1 LQNTSSVDAGPII
14 RKVFDGLRARGN
26 ALLASARF
34 RRWAA
39 AFPLTRPIAQRRARQ
54 LFDLCAG
61 FVYSQILYAC
71 VRLQLF
77 EMLAEGPLSTAALS
91 QRLDL
96 PINATSRLL
105 NAAVSLRLLAL
116 AHDGRFCLGALGAP
130 MAGNEAIK
138 VMIEHHAM
146 LYADLRD
153 PVALLREGPRDSEL
167 GRYWAYARFS
177 GDAELQP
184 AQVAGYSALMSASQ
198 PLVAEEILDA
208 YPLRQ
213 HRCLLDVGGG
223 EAKFLSAVA
232 AHAPHLRLMLFD
244 LPAVAERARHRLA
257 ALGLA
262 ARSEVHGGSFHADV
276 LPAGADIISLVR
288 VIHDHDDAV
297 ALALLRNVRRAL
309 PQGGVVLI
317 AEPMSATRGAEP
329 IGDAYFGFYLWAMGS
344 GQART
349 PVQHGALLESAGFE
363 RIRLIP
369 TRMPLQTRV
378 MIAVAK

>member
-1 LQNTSSVDAGPII
+1 MQSTSSVVAESVTRNG
-14 RKVFDGLRARGN
+14 FDWFRARCN
-26 ALLASARF
+26 ALLASERF

-71 VRLQLF
+71 VRLNLF
-77 EMLAEGPLSTAALS
+77 ETLAEGPLSAVALS

-96 PINATSRLL
+96 PMDASLRLF

-116 AHDGRFCLGALGAP
+116 TRDGRFCLGALGAP
-130 MAGNEAIK
+130 MVGNDAIK

-153 PVALLREGPRDSEL
+153 PVALLREGPRDSAL
-167 GRYWAYARFS
+167 GAYWAYARSS
-177 GDAELQP
+177 GDADLQA
-184 AQVAGYSALMSASQ
+184 AQVADYSVLMSASQ
-198 PLVAEEILDA
+198 PLVAEEILAA
-208 YPLRQ
+208 YPLQQ

-232 AHAPHLRLMLFD
+232 VRAPHLRLMLFD

-257 ALGLA
+257 ALGLS
-262 ARSEVHGGSFHADV
+262 ARSEVHGGSFHVDA

-288 VIHDHDDAV
+288 VIHDHDDAA
-297 ALALLRNVRRAL
+297 ALALLRSVKRAL
-309 PQGGVVLI
+309 PRNGVVLI

-344 GQART
+344 GQPRT
-349 PVQHGALLESAGFE
+349 PAQLRTLLEAAGFE
-363 RIRLIP
+363 QTRLIA

-378 MIAVAK
+378 MIATTK